1 MDGFQRIDAL
11 DSGHHKVI
19 YHDERWGLTVKRYSN
34 GHAVKVFAEALSGGD
49 FISGNLYLIDDVWSL
64 KPCEMPREK
73 VMSFIL
79 GFTLIDE

>member
-1 MDGFQRIDAL
+1 MDAFQRISEL
-11 DSGHHKVI
+11 ESGHHEVI
-19 YHDERWGLTVKRYSN
+19 YQNGRWGLTIKRY
-34 GHAVKVFAEALSGGD
+34 GHAVKVFAESLSGKD

-79 GFTLIDE
+79 GFQAP